1 MNEQELDNLLDSPA
15 TEAADAPV
23 PSARR
28 GKPLSRVT
36 SLRLA
41 PTDDNTLVT
50 PWNSNAF
57 TDVPSGSSRE
67 ASPGTRGA
75 KRGRGIAS
83 SSPPRKRRKGGK

>member
-1 MNEQELDNLLDSPA
+1 MNEQELDSLLDSPA
-15 TEAADAPV
+15 TEATDAPG

-28 GKPLSRVT
+28 AKPLSRVT
-36 SLRLA
+36 SMRLA

-67 ASPGTRGA
+67 ASPGSRGS
-75 KRGRGIAS
+75 KRGRGIGS
-83 SSPPRKRRKGGK
+83 SSPPRKRSKVG